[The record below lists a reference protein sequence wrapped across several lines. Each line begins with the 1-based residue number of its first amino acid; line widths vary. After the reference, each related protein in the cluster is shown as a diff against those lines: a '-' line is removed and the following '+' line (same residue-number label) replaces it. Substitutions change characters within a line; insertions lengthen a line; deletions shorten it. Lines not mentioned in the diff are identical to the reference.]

1 MADDKCEFPAQE
13 KRKRIDLRQY
23 LNEDEEAQ
31 DYCTIHNLPPEVLN
45 ISLSLLGG
53 GHFRYTALACKMFL
67 KAYHIVSDKKI
78 TTGES
83 ATSSTSRAK
92 KYFEDEGEFRFFWC
106 IAAKYNRVVVMEWAR
121 QQGYTRI
128 RQQVSMHG
136 AEVCSTAA
144 KYGQLGALKWLKR
157 NGCEWD
163 ADTLS
168 SAAAGG
174 HFSCLR
180 WAIENGCE

>member
-1 MADDKCEFPAQE
+1 MADDKCEFPAPG

-23 LNEDEEAQ
+23 LNENEEVQ
-31 DYCTIHNLPPEVLN
+31 DYYTIHNLPSEVLN

-53 GHFRYTALACKMFL
+53 GHFRYTALACKIQMFL
-67 KAYHIVSDKKI
+67 KAYQHIVSDKKI

-92 KYFEDEGEFRFFWC
+92 KDFEDKGGFRFFWC

-128 RQQVSMHG
+128 TCRQQVNMHG
-136 AEVCSTAA
+136 ADIC
-144 KYGQLGALKWLKR
+144 R
-157 NGCEWD
+157 
-163 ADTLS
+163 
-168 SAAAGG
+168 
-174 HFSCLR
+174 
-180 WAIENGCE
+180 